1 MEIFPMNRLLC
12 FSFLLMAC
20 VHGFSQKQEADSEE
34 LEKRNGFKYIRLNH
48 TADSI
53 KGLVFKKDFFEKPGI
68 AAKLYTISDPGLSS
82 IGEVPVR
89 GVRIKTYQNL
99 VYEIEV
105 ITDKDPRLMRGM
117 EKVLGKPSY
126 SVRTNVYSWRSKSVT
141 LSFAP
146 QGNHEL
152 RLLYRSYP
160 VFRLMAE
167 QTGKTIEEVSEDF

>member
-1 MEIFPMNRLLC
+1 MKK
-12 FSFLLMAC
+12 FLFISLVLMVC
-20 VHGFSQKQEADSEE
+20 LHGYSQKQEADSEE
-34 LEKRNGFKYIRLNH
+34 LENRNGFKYIRLNF

-53 KGLVFKKDFFEKPGI
+53 KGLAFKKDFFEKPGI
-68 AAKLYTISDPGLSS
+68 PAKLYSITDPGLSS
-82 IGEVPVR
+82 IGEVAVR

-117 EKVLGKPSY
+117 EKALGKPSY

-160 VFRLMAE
+160 VFKLMAE
-167 QTGKTIEEVSEDF
+167 QTGKTIDEVSDDF